1 MNSLNLVIVRNISFK
16 SVEETE
22 VRWKCGENK
31 VEDEVWVKRKIEK
44 KKEKKRCFYL
54 LKKREYVFVIWDCD
68 ACFSTIFNVGSHKW
82 CGVHYFQYMYSMQLI
97 KK

>member
-44 KKEKKRCFYL
+44 KKEKKKVL
-54 LKKREYVFVIWDCD
+54 L
-68 ACFSTIFNVGSHKW
+68 SP
-82 CGVHYFQYMYSMQLI
+82 
-97 KK
+97 